1 MLSIAKFTYALYSY
15 RKFKKRKGELQ
26 MSFNMAII
34 GMGGMAGWHVNNIRE
49 HIPEIKIVGGYDVRE
64 EANTKARDEWG
75 VKVYTS
81 PEEIYADKDIDIVL
95 IATPN
100 DVHKDYS
107 INCMEAG
114 KHVICEKPVTMD
126 APELVEILAVA
137 KKTGKLFSVH
147 QNRRWDKDYLT
158 IRKILADGML
168 KNPYN
173 IESRVQGS
181 RPLYGWRL
189 FKQNGGGLLLDWGIH
204 LLDQMLDLVPS
215 KVTSVQAHLH
225 YVYGN
230 EVDDSFTVLLRFENG
245 VSGMVSISTNCFVP
259 LPRWHVSCVDGTAV
273 VDDWELGGKIV
284 KQADPDE
291 KDWTVNLV
299 YTAAGPTRIML
310 PRPKE
315 TTIETPLPEVTG
327 THWTDYYKNIV
338 DTLNGKAELMVTG
351 EQALRVMKVI
361 DAVFES
367 GRTGV
372 AVTTGI

>member
-1 MLSIAKFTYALYSY
+1 
-15 RKFKKRKGELQ
+15 

-34 GMGGMAGWHVNNIRE
+34 GMGGMAGWHVRNIRE
-49 HIPEIKIVGGYDVRE
+49 HIPQINIVGGYDLRE
-64 EANTKARDEWG
+64 EANTKAIKEWG

-81 PEEIYADKDIDIVL
+81 PEEIYADPAIDMVL

-100 DVHKDYS
+100 DVHKDYA
-107 INCMEAG
+107 IKCMEAG

-126 APELVEILAVA
+126 APELEEVLAVA
-137 KKTGKLFSVH
+137 EKTGKLFSVH
-147 QNRRWDKDYLT
+147 QNRRWDLDYLT
-158 IRKILADGML
+158 VRKILADGLL
-168 KNPYN
+168 KNPHN

-204 LLDQMLDLVPS
+204 LLDQMLDLIPG

-225 YVYGN
+225 KVRGQ

-245 VSGMVSISTNCFVP
+245 TSGMVSISTTCYSP
-259 LPRWHVSCVDGTAV
+259 LPRWHVSCEDGTAV
-273 VDDWELGGKIV
+273 IDDWELGGKIV
-284 KQADPDE
+284 KQADPNE
-291 KDWTVNLV
+291 KDWTENLV

-315 TTIETPLPEVTG
+315 TTEETPLPKITG

-338 DTLNGKAELMVTG
+338 DTLNGKAELRVTG
-351 EQALRVMKVI
+351 QQALRVMKVI

-367 GRTGV
+367 DRTG
-372 AVTTGI
+372 AAITTGI